1 MMQKEFEE
9 LTGVIVSNSEY
20 TSIEREYM
28 SCEDEKRIFCKKW
41 VKNGGAAMLA
51 KNRLAEIE
59 RLNAQV
65 LALKNEVSALRE
77 KLDKAQKWNLV
88 VDSKKTQTEYEEI
101 EKDALSGIGRF
112 LTNEEAIQVI
122 ADETGFD
129 KDKIIIR
136 HSVSAYEVSNSG
148 ETRNTK
154 QIPRE
159 PIYVSSDYMYIRFAV
174 KCGAWSDKMWRN
186 FFLKQ
191 FVEKWQKK
199 WDCG

>member
-20 TSIEREYM
+20 ASIEKEYM

-65 LALKNEVSALRE
+65 LALKNEASALRE
-77 KLDKAQKWNLV
+77 KLDKVQKWNLV

-101 EKDALSGIGRF
+101 ERDASSGIGRF
-112 LTNEEAIQVI
+112 LTNEEAIQII

-159 PIYVSSDYMYIRFAV
+159 PIYVSSDYMYIRFDV
-174 KCGAWSDKMWRN
+174 KCGAWLDEYEYIDDDFSRID
-186 FFLKQ
+186 
-191 FVEKWQKK
+191 
-199 WDCG
+199 